1 MYLGLK
7 DSGMTLGEIAKI
19 TRGVPHNLPDGETYV
34 YNIIT
39 DSRQSADGALFVA
52 LRGEKFDGHDFICQ
66 AYENGAVC
74 VLTEKKIKTD
84 KPFIIV
90 KNTTA
95 AYGDVAAAYRRK
107 FKALAVAVTGSVGKT
122 TTKEALCAV
131 LGKKYKICKTVANHN
146 NEIGLPETLLS
157 LNASHQIAVVEM
169 GMAARGEISALSEMA
184 APDISIITNVG
195 TSHIEFLLSRE
206 NILKAKLEIADGMKP
221 DGILLMNGDDD
232 LLAGVKKTRTYAFF
246 VGIDNPRVDFLAS
259 NVREMSDGMTF
270 DMTYRG
276 ETLRD
281 LHIPSLG
288 KHSVYAALFAAAV
301 GMICGLSESE
311 IRAGLASYCPADMRQ
326 RISEKN
332 GIKIIDDCYNASPE
346 SMRASIDVLKYIN
359 INEHRRSV
367 AVLGEMKELGK
378 FSPSF
383 HKAVGEYAKDKVDLL
398 CLYGSGESIRAIK
411 DGYDSGDR
419 RAVML
424 GDDVDR
430 AVTILKENVKSGD
443 AILFKASRAVKLER
457 LSEKMK

>member
-157 LNASHQIAVVEM
+157 LNASE
-169 GMAARGEISALSEMA
+169 RK
-184 APDISIITNVG
+184 
-195 TSHIEFLLSRE
+195 
-206 NILKAKLEIADGMKP
+206 IL
-221 DGILLMNGDDD
+221 
-232 LLAGVKKTRTYAFF
+232 
-246 VGIDNPRVDFLAS
+246 
-259 NVREMSDGMTF
+259 
-270 DMTYRG
+270 
-276 ETLRD
+276 
-281 LHIPSLG
+281 
-288 KHSVYAALFAAAV
+288 
-301 GMICGLSESE
+301 
-311 IRAGLASYCPADMRQ
+311 
-326 RISEKN
+326 
-332 GIKIIDDCYNASPE
+332 
-346 SMRASIDVLKYIN
+346 
-359 INEHRRSV
+359 
-367 AVLGEMKELGK
+367 
-378 FSPSF
+378 
-383 HKAVGEYAKDKVDLL
+383 
-398 CLYGSGESIRAIK
+398 
-411 DGYDSGDR
+411 
-419 RAVML
+419 
-424 GDDVDR
+424 
-430 AVTILKENVKSGD
+430 
-443 AILFKASRAVKLER
+443 
-457 LSEKMK
+457 

>member
-19 TRGVPHNLPDGETYV
+19 TRGAPHNLPDGETYV
-34 YNIIT
+34 YKIIT
-39 DSRQSADGALFVA
+39 DTRVDADGALFVA
-52 LRGEKFDGHDFICQ
+52 LRGEKFDGHDFITN

-131 LGKKYKICKTVANHN
+131 LGSKYKVCKTVENHN

-169 GMAARGEISALSEMA
+169 GMAARGEISSLSLMA
-184 APDISIITNVG
+184 APDVSIITNIG

-206 NILKAKLEIADGMKP
+206 NILKAKLEITDGMKP

-232 LLAGVKKTRTYAFF
+232 MLASVKKTRTYAFF

-259 NVREMSDGMTF
+259 NVREKDDGMTF

-281 LHIPSLG
+281 LHISSLG
-288 KHSVYAALFAAAV
+288 KHSVYAALFAASV

-311 IRAGLASYCPADMRQ
+311 IRAGLAKFSPADMRQ
-326 RISEKN
+326 CISEKN

-359 INEHRRSV
+359 INEHRRAV
-367 AVLGEMKELGK
+367 AVFGEMKELGK
-378 FSPSF
+378 FSPSL

-398 CLYGSGESIRAIK
+398 CLFGSGENISKIK
-411 DGYDSGDR
+411 DGYEAGGR

-424 GDDVDR
+424 GDDADL
-430 AVTILKENVKSGD
+430 AMQKLKENIKSGD
-443 AILFKASRAVKLER
+443 VVLFKASRAVKLER